1 MANQRNKNKKAAIEK
16 KKRQKKEKDDNK
28 NRHAA
33 RQSERKSSRNQ
44 TMDAKA
50 DDSVPQT
57 IKNDLDTTDR
67 QALRAASPKS
77 EDEVEAEMNREQ

>member
-16 KKRQKKEKDDNK
+16 KKRQKKEKDDNR

-33 RQSERKSSRNQ
+33 RKATNSGRNN
-44 TMDAKA
+44 TMDAKE
-50 DDSVPQT
+50 DSMRQT
-57 IKNDLDTTDR
+57 LNKDMDTTDR
-67 QALRAASPKS
+67 QGQRLMSPKS

>member
-16 KKRQKKEKDDNK
+16 KKRQKKEKNDNR

-33 RQSERKSSRNQ
+33 RKTSNSGRNN
-44 TMDAKA
+44 TMDAKE
-50 DDSVPQT
+50 DSMRQT
-57 IKNDLDTTDR
+57 LNKDMDTTDR
-67 QALRAASPKS
+67 QGQRLMSPKS